1 MTRNLKALGLAVVAV
16 LALSAMVASAAQAAP
31 AKFKSEAANPSIRAT
46 QSEGAEFTAA
56 GATITC
62 TEGLFEGMAAGTEQ
76 PELLV
81 DKIKYGKCKFLFFN
95 TTVETHKCG
104 YNFHAGEGGVGTV
117 DIVANGN
124 KECTEK
130 GITFSAA
137 GCTVS
142 VFPQNGLSEVKY
154 ANNGKAGNA
163 REVIV
168 TPNVKNIVYDAA
180 GLCPENGKGQKN
192 GVYKKG
198 AASATGASST
208 TFGAGEMVGVFYE

>member
-1 MTRNLKALGLAVVAV
+1 MTRNLKALGVAVVAV
-16 LALSAMVASAAQAAP
+16 LALSAMVASAAQAAE
-31 AKFKSEAANPSIRAT
+31 FKSEEANPSIRAT
-46 QSEGAEFTAA
+46 QTEAAEFTAA
-56 GATITC
+56 GATISC
-62 TEGLFEGMAAGTEQ
+62 TEGVFQGMAVGASN

-81 DKIKYGKCKFLFFN
+81 DKISYNKCKFLFFN

-104 YNFHAGEGGVGTV
+104 YNFHAGAGGVGTV

-142 VFPQNGLSEVKY
+142 VFPQNGLGEIKY

-198 AASATGASST
+198 AASATGAKST
-208 TFGAGEMVGVFYE
+208 TFGATEMVGVFYE